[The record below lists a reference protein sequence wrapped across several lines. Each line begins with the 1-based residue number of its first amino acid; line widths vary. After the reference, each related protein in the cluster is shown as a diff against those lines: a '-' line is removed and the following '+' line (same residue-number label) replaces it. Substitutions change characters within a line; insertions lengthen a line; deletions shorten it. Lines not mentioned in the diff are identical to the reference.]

1 MDNTEDGQY
10 WGRKK
15 MSKQIINLY
24 SITHFNYKFSC
35 LFRAVRMVLGTF
47 NIVEKE
53 TVEHEICTNIWKMIK
68 EIKDNV
74 VDNNPDI
81 EDSKIIERV
90 NSGVSKIEI
99 QDKQYLVIK
108 KYTNKW

>member
-1 MDNTEDGQY
+1 
-10 WGRKK
+10 
-15 MSKQIINLY
+15 
-24 SITHFNYKFSC
+24 
-35 LFRAVRMVLGTF
+35 
-47 NIVEKE
+47 
-53 TVEHEICTNIWKMIK
+53 MIK

-90 NSGVSKIEI
+90 KSGVSKIEI

-108 KYTNKW
+108 KYTNK

>member
-1 MDNTEDGQY
+1 
-10 WGRKK
+10 

-53 TVEHEICTNIWKMIK
+53 TVEHEICTNI
-68 EIKDNV
+68 
-74 VDNNPDI
+74 
-81 EDSKIIERV
+81 
-90 NSGVSKIEI
+90 
-99 QDKQYLVIK
+99 
-108 KYTNKW
+108 

>member
-1 MDNTEDGQY
+1 
-10 WGRKK
+10 
-15 MSKQIINLY
+15 
-24 SITHFNYKFSC
+24 
-35 LFRAVRMVLGTF
+35 
-47 NIVEKE
+47 
-53 TVEHEICTNIWKMIK
+53 MIK

-90 NSGVSKIEI
+90 SSGVSKIEI

>member
-1 MDNTEDGQY
+1 
-10 WGRKK
+10 
-15 MSKQIINLY
+15 
-24 SITHFNYKFSC
+24 
-35 LFRAVRMVLGTF
+35 
-47 NIVEKE
+47 
-53 TVEHEICTNIWKMIK
+53 MIK

-108 KYTNKW
+108 KYTNK